1 MIRERGL
8 WFPDAQS
15 FDPLPHRKHHKFEHI
30 SAAQYLV
37 KHFEHHDVVPVASI
51 GSADTGFQESFHRSL
66 SPWQYTNSFVFGF
79 NFVGYV
85 ASVLDEWA
93 HNYCPT
99 ASHSGYLSMKP
110 IHAEHHFNHAAPFGN
125 TYDEAVREDGFKL
138 DEDLW
143 SHFGRFM
150 PGVALPALPQGPEAL
165 LKNWA
170 SDELGE
176 A

>member
-79 NFVGYV
+79 NFVG
-85 ASVLDEWA
+85 
-93 HNYCPT
+93 
-99 ASHSGYLSMKP
+99 
-110 IHAEHHFNHAAPFGN
+110 
-125 TYDEAVREDGFKL
+125 
-138 DEDLW
+138 
-143 SHFGRFM
+143 
-150 PGVALPALPQGPEAL
+150 
-165 LKNWA
+165 
-170 SDELGE
+170 
-176 A
+176 